1 MDSSKPG
8 ENRSLYL
15 ALTSG
20 SNIPIISIHL
30 ETITHD
36 SPEWPEWPEMAR
48 TFEMRLGKI
57 QGTMKMRHPGS
68 SLPKLLHVQD
78 PSETVARFFKEK
90 TWMEFSVP
98 LFGCISFILKCKSST
113 SSKVLKKETTNPET
127 FFWSSIRATRP
138 VSLEFLALKGIRT
151 IWKFT
156 DNLD

>member
-20 SNIPIISIHL
+20 SNLPIISIHL

-78 PSETVARFFKEK
+78 HSETVARFFKEK
-90 TWMEFSVP
+90 TWMEFSMP
-98 LFGCISFILKCKSST
+98 FIW
-113 SSKVLKKETTNPET
+113 VYQFHPQM
-127 FFWSSIRATRP
+127 
-138 VSLEFLALKGIRT
+138 
-151 IWKFT
+151 
-156 DNLD
+156 